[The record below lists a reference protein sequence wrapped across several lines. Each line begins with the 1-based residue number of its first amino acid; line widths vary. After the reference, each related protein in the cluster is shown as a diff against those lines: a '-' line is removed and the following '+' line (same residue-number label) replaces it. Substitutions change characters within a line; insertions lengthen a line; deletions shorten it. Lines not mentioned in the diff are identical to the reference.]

1 MRIRSE
7 TSATTTE
14 ATLITRSPA
23 RMPSA
28 SQIGDTSMPAR
39 PRSRTLSERSSRRD
53 MRARKCIESL
63 IGSLRLAKIPH
74 PGGV

>member
-1 MRIRSE
+1 MRFSIE

-39 PRSRTLSERSSRRD
+39 LRSRTLSERSSRRD
-53 MRARKCIESL
+53 LRARKSIEMW
-63 IGSLRLAKIPH
+63 IGNLQLAKIPQA
-74 PGGV
+74 GGV

>member
-1 MRIRSE
+1 MTIRIE

-23 RMPSA
+23 RTPSA

-39 PRSRTLSERSSRRD
+39 PRSRTLSERSRRRD
-53 MRARKCIESL
+53 LRARKSIERLIDSL
-63 IGSLRLAKIPH
+63 PLAKIPH
-74 PGGV
+74 QGGV

>member
-1 MRIRSE
+1 MRTAIE

-28 SQIGDTSMPAR
+28 SQVGDTSMPAR
-39 PRSRTLSERSSRRD
+39 LRSRRLSDRSRRRD
-53 MRARKCIESL
+53 LRARKSIDRW
-63 IGSLRLAKIPH
+63 IGNLRLAKIPH

>member
-1 MRIRSE
+1 MRFSIE

-39 PRSRTLSERSSRRD
+39 LRSRTLSERSSRRD
-53 MRARKCIESL
+53 LRARKSIEMW
-63 IGSLRLAKIPH
+63 IGNRQLAKIPQA
-74 PGGV
+74 GGV

>member
-1 MRIRSE
+1 MRIRIE
-7 TSATTTE
+7 NSATTTE

-23 RMPSA
+23 STPSA

-53 MRARKCIESL
+53 MRARKSIESL

-74 PGGV
+74 QGGV